1 MPNTPHSSDWERFFG
16 RNPQR
21 RRGPIALF
29 VTTTLVLAFLV
40 IMAIG
45 ANWGAGQYREYVVA
59 QQLTA
64 TPLWAQYYAEQTA
77 TAEANAAP
85 PAPSAPART
94 TVTAAGNLRS
104 EPRIAPETVTGSVA
118 IGDTVAIL
126 ENQTVEDRLWY
137 RVRVNDDPAREGW
150 VSSTLV
156 AAP

>member
-21 RRGPIALF
+21 RRGPIALV
-29 VTTTLVLAFLV
+29 VTLTLVLAFLV
-40 IMAIG
+40 VMALG
-45 ANWGAGQYREYVVA
+45 ANWGTGQYRAYAVA

-77 TAEANAAP
+77 TAEAQAATP
-85 PAPSAPART
+85 VPSEPART
-94 TVTAAGNLRS
+94 TVTTAGNLRS
-104 EPRIAPETVTGSVA
+104 EPRIAPETVAGAVA
-118 IGDTVAIL
+118 VGDTVAIL
-126 ENQTVEDRLWY
+126 ERRTVEDRLWF
-137 RVRVNDDPAREGW
+137 RVRVNDDAAREGW